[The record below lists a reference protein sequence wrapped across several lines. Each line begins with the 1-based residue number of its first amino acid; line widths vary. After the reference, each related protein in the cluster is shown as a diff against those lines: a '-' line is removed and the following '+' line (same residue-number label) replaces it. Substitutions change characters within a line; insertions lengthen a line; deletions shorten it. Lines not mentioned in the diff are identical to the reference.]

1 MLSFLWVGKMERLF
15 VLLIDC
21 CDRHVLLTSSEVV
34 LVALP
39 PALLVEAQ
47 LLCEKAINQ
56 YQARSLFGGA
66 QRIRH

>member
-1 MLSFLWVGKMERLF
+1 
-15 VLLIDC
+15 
-21 CDRHVLLTSSEVV
+21 VLLTSSEVV